1 VELLVVAPLVF
12 GVYLLALLGLRALIV
27 RRERPSALYASGE
40 SHPSGFAVPGYR
52 PFYITA
58 LFFAVLHLGALI
70 LATGTPSPIS
80 LLYLTGLT
88 LSLLA
93 LLLG

>member
-1 VELLVVAPLVF
+1 MEFLIVAPLIF
-12 GVYLLALLGLRALIV
+12 LIYLAALFGLRTLLV

-40 SHPSGFAVPGYR
+40 THPSGFAVPGYR

-70 LATGTPSPIS
+70 LATGTPSPVS